1 MNNEITYKATR
12 LTKGQQDL
20 SRSVTASLPE
30 CPKDERGRGSGNAA
44 AIGRKTGNVTTRL
57 TANTPARQVCS
68 YVVDP
73 EVGGKVLL
81 LSEVHRTPQMSAM
94 NICRRLKHSRKGE
107 TLVKVLAWG
116 RGLH

>member
-1 MNNEITYKATR
+1 M
-12 LTKGQQDL
+12 
-20 SRSVTASLPE
+20 S
-30 CPKDERGRGSGNAA
+30 GRGSGNAA

-57 TANTPARQVCS
+57 TANTPDL
-68 YVVDP
+68 DP

-94 NICRRLKHSRKGE
+94 NICRRRLKHSRKGQ
-107 TLVKVLAWG
+107 TFVKVLAWG